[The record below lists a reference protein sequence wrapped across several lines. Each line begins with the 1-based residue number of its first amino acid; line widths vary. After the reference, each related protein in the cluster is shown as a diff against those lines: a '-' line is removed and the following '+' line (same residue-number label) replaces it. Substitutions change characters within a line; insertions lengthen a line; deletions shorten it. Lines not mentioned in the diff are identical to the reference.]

1 MNVALVD
8 IDALRRLI
16 AEAVALPV
24 PTEVLTRDEVAALLR
39 IHPRDLRRLVLEGA
53 FPPPFKVGRR
63 LRWRRAT
70 VEAWIRKAELEAGR
84 RSRLHGAG
92 MDHTGALP

>member
-53 FPPPFKVGRR
+53 FPAGFKVGRR

-70 VEAWIRKAELEAGR
+70 VERWISRAEVDA
-84 RSRLHGAG
+84 SQKNRLHVAG
-92 MDHTGALP
+92 MATTGAPS